1 MRLDYGI
8 LRAPARILFGNG
20 QRAALGRVA
29 AELGQRVLVCTDA
42 RFAATPQMQAIRD
55 DLERQGLAVAVF
67 DGTQP
72 ELPLSGIVNCATRFR
87 DFDPQVVVGLGGGS
101 CLDLAKLAALLLTH
115 GGQLPDYYGEMK
127 VPGPVLPVIAV
138 PTTSGTGSEATP
150 VAVLGDPSR
159 AIKVGIS
166 SPHLIPHT
174 AICDPE
180 LTLTCPAG
188 LTAISGADALA
199 HAVECFA
206 AVERPGDPAM
216 ALTRVFVGKNA
227 LGDHLALSAI
237 RLLFDHLPRAVE
249 DGGDLEA
256 RSAVMLGATMAG
268 LAFGSGG
275 TAAAHAL
282 QYPVGAET
290 GSAHGLGIAILLPHT
305 IDFNLVQ
312 APGAYADLARA
323 LGLSDAA
330 DDMAAARA
338 FAAALRDLFARI
350 GIPAGLD
357 ALNVDPAGFGRM
369 AELAMGATRLVEN
382 NPRPLDAAAMRGIL
396 DMAMPEPRGKA
407 AHA

>member
-1 MRLDYGI
+1 M
-8 LRAPARILFGNG
+8 
-20 QRAALGRVA
+20 
-29 AELGQRVLVCTDA
+29 
-42 RFAATPQMQAIRD
+42 
-55 DLERQGLAVAVF
+55 
-67 DGTQP
+67 
-72 ELPLSGIVNCATRFR
+72 
-87 DFDPQVVVGLGGGS
+87 
-101 CLDLAKLAALLLTH
+101 
-115 GGQLPDYYGEMK
+115 
-127 VPGPVLPVIAV
+127 
-138 PTTSGTGSEATP
+138 
-150 VAVLGDPSR
+150 
-159 AIKVGIS
+159 
-166 SPHLIPHT
+166 
-174 AICDPE
+174 
-180 LTLTCPAG
+180 
-188 LTAISGADALA
+188 
-199 HAVECFA
+199 
-206 AVERPGDPAM
+206 
-216 ALTRVFVGKNA
+216 
-227 LGDHLALSAI
+227 
-237 RLLFDHLPRAVE
+237 PRAVE

-275 TAAAHAL
+275 TSAAHAL

-305 IDFNLVQ
+305 IDFNLIQ